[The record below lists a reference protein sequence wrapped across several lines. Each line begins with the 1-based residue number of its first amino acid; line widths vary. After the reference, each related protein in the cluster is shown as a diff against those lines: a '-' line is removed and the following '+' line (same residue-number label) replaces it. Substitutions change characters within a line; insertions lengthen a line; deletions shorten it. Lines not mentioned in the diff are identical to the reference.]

1 MEGQDEHV
9 NDKSESSEENELD
22 LIKSLEQAIREN
34 LNTLKSDIRTSLDR
48 SKEIKSNSTQQE
60 QKKTQERK
68 EKTEGTFLDFLGDFP
83 TISPRIFNKFSI
95 DTTNFKYSIEPFLD
109 QIELESLY
117 YYISIYK
124 IMGEAIHLD
133 IEKVISI
140 LEKYVHDGLFVSKKT
155 QIPELKSCFFGLSI
169 ISELNYESSQIIDIE
184 KLRKFLTREVNQF
197 SSEKLHL
204 NYYLLNS
211 VHIFN
216 SKFPKIEY
224 RNVNLFETLIN
235 QNIAEL
241 EDYDPIIDLYDLF
254 SCFKLLEQEE
264 NYSKA
269 KNKYI
274 DSAKNLLDQ
283 INPQELTITQCAKI
297 LLIIDLL
304 DMKNNEKKLISRLLD
319 MMLKSTQIFDQEVE
333 GTDFSWKEDHLAW
346 LIELRM
352 LYWALLASF
361 QYYSFIQ

>member
-1 MEGQDEHV
+1 MEEHDEEV
-9 NDKSESSEENELD
+9 NDESELSEENELD

-34 LNTLKSDIRTSLDR
+34 LNTLKSDIRSSLDR
-48 SKEIKSNSTQQE
+48 SKEIKRNSTQQE
-60 QKKTQERK
+60 QKQTQELTR
-68 EKTEGTFLDFLGDFP
+68 KTEESFLDFFGDFP

-95 DTTNFKYSIEPFLD
+95 DTNNFKYSIEPFLN

-140 LEKYVHDGLFVSKKT
+140 LEKYVSNGLFVSKKT
-155 QIPELKSCFFGLSI
+155 QIPEPKSCFYGLSI
-169 ISELNYESSQIIDIE
+169 ISELNYESIQIIDME
-184 KLRKFLTREVNQF
+184 KVRNFLTVEIDQF
-197 SSEKLHL
+197 SAEKLHL

-211 VHIFN
+211 IHIFN
-216 SKFPKIEY
+216 KEFTEIEY
-224 RNVNLFETLIN
+224 SNTDLFGTLIN
-235 QNIAEL
+235 IDLVKL
-241 EDYDPIIDLYDLF
+241 EEYDPIIDLYDLF
-254 SCFKLLEQEE
+254 SCFKLLEGEN
-264 NYSKA
+264 NYSIA
-269 KNKYI
+269 KNKYL
-274 DSAKNLLDQ
+274 DSTKDLLGK

-304 DMKNNEKKLISRLLD
+304 DMKNDEKELISRLLD
-319 MMLKSTQIFDQEVE
+319 MILNSTQIFDPDVE
-333 GTDFSWKEDHLAW
+333 GTDFSWKEDQLAW

-361 QYYSFIQ
+361 QYYSFI